1 MSGSVTR
8 PVLQC
13 PGVLSDDCDQRD
25 YPSSVYSV
33 DSAVGLPGPDSV
45 LSPVPVEGPINR
57 LRNAKTP
64 RPPSLSDF
72 QRWHNTVHASG
83 LPNFRGCRLPVP
95 TKLNV
100 PAWRHYLVDY
110 TDKDLCDLI
119 EFGFPVNYSGPRQ
132 PDVPLTNHASSL
144 RYRDHVND
152 YISKE
157 LRLGDTIGP
166 LPTDFFNPP
175 LICSPLQTVPK
186 KDSSSRRIVVDFSF
200 PEFTS
205 VNAGISTDTY
215 LGERVRLRYPSVD
228 DLTALVARLGPGCLL
243 YKSDLSRAYR
253 QLYVDPADY
262 HLLGF
267 QWEGSRFA
275 DVTVPFGI
283 RTGSHL
289 CQRVTDAVRFIYGT
303 YGYTCVN
310 YLDDLGGADTP
321 ARAPDAFA
329 CLGRLL
335 LELGLDEAAGKA
347 VPPTTRLVFLGK
359 IIDSVRMTIEVTP
372 ERLTDTLTELRGWSH
387 KVGARRRDVE
397 SLLGKLQFIAS
408 CVRPGRLF
416 ISRML
421 LFLRRFPGRHTC
433 MPLDE
438 EFRKDL
444 AWWVTFLPTYNGISL
459 IPQSGWT
466 KADAVFSSDACLT
479 GCGGFLESSG
489 EYFHAVFPAFILE
502 QDPCINSLEL
512 LTILV
517 CVRLW
522 GQHWLGMRI
531 VVLCDNEASV
541 TVLNSGRSR
550 SPFLQS
556 CLRNLWLCAAKG
568 QFELR
573 AVHLPGI
580 DNRLADH
587 LSRPASQLC
596 LLDRQVAASKRSAF
610 ATGTYNNLR
619 TQWRSFFLFCEY
631 FGLPALPTDVPT
643 LARYA
648 QFLSRSCKSPD
659 TIKIYVHGV
668 RQLHLFH
675 GLTAP
680 PANAFDLKLV
690 LTSLSRHSAH
700 VSQQKLPITPSILL
714 RLRSLLDLWRPLHA
728 TLWAA
733 FCVGFFTLLRK
744 SNLVPPS
751 GTAFSPD
758 KHLARESIQL
768 TADVSAIPGHPL
780 CPRQAV
786 LNMLH
791 LLPAKDSSPAFLV
804 PASGGGLVSLTHAT
818 FVSHLK
824 TLLEAAGLPS
834 AQYSGHSFRRGGATF
849 AWGCG
854 ADSNTIKLLG
864 DWSSDAYEVYLDSS
878 LEQRRS
884 FGKHLADT
892 ISRGL
897 LG

>member
-1 MSGSVTR
+1 VNDRPFLQTFSHSIRIDTSTFPCQEGPDSDIFPCLNVIDFPCQEGPHVDLTSAPHQEDILSHVSHPERSLSHAYERYAPDDDVVVIIDVPCQEGSDFDFIDIPRREGTMSCVIPRESTSSNLPHVYGPGSVVSDVCFHTSNVPMLEQLAPSGSTVVYVPRHEGFSPHVTIFERQAPGASHTLSCIPSRSSHYDVDDIDVPCRECSSTTVVASQNSCDYYDVSSSIAGTNRSGDVIPISPFCLDLPPAAKTSQMSGSVTR

-33 DSAVGLPGPDSV
+33 DSAVGPPGPDSV

-157 LRLGDTIGP
+157 LRLGATIGP

-421 LFLRRFPGRHTC
+421 LFLRRFPDRHTC

-587 LSRPASQLC
+587 LSRWNTSPSH
-596 LLDRQVAASKRSAF
+596 RQAF
-610 ATGTYNNLR
+610 LR
-619 TQWRSFFLFCEY
+619 L
-631 FGLPALPTDVPT
+631 TDGICVSEVP
-643 LARYA
+643 
-648 QFLSRSCKSPD
+648 
-659 TIKIYVHGV
+659 V
-668 RQLHLFH
+668 
-675 GLTAP
+675 
-680 PANAFDLKLV
+680 
-690 LTSLSRHSAH
+690 
-700 VSQQKLPITPSILL
+700 TPSNFEL
-714 RLRSLLDLWRPLHA
+714 
-728 TLWAA
+728 
-733 FCVGFFTLLRK
+733 
-744 SNLVPPS
+744 
-751 GTAFSPD
+751 
-758 KHLARESIQL
+758 
-768 TADVSAIPGHPL
+768 
-780 CPRQAV
+780 
-786 LNMLH
+786 
-791 LLPAKDSSPAFLV
+791 
-804 PASGGGLVSLTHAT
+804 LTH
-818 FVSHLK
+818 L
-824 TLLEAAGLPS
+824 
-834 AQYSGHSFRRGGATF
+834 
-849 AWGCG
+849 
-854 ADSNTIKLLG
+854 
-864 DWSSDAYEVYLDSS
+864 
-878 LEQRRS
+878 
-884 FGKHLADT
+884 
-892 ISRGL
+892 
-897 LG
+897 